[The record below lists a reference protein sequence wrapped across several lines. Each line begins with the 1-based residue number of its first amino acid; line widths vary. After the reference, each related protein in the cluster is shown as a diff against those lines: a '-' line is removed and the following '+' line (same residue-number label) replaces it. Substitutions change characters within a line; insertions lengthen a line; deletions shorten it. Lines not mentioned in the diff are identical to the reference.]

1 MADSTIK
8 TTRTRDN
15 ESIFRFN
22 SGQNR
27 KSRYARAEGGPTPS
41 DGRFLDF
48 YEKRRI
54 EEADDDISYTI
65 PLEFEGRADRIS
77 QQFYG
82 SSRYMWVILMRNKI
96 DNPFTEL
103 LAGDRISI
111 PSVTRLFSE
120 ILT

>member
-1 MADSTIK
+1 MADDTIK
-8 TTRTRDN
+8 TTRTRDK

-22 SGQNR
+22 SAENR
-27 KSRYARAEGGPTPS
+27 KSRYARAEGGPTKS
-41 DGRFLDF
+41 NGRLLDF
-48 YEKRRI
+48 YEKRII

-65 PLEFEGRADRIS
+65 PLAFEGRPDRIS
-77 QQFYG
+77 HQFYG

-103 LAGDRISI
+103 GAGTRISI